1 MKTKK
6 CPTEDWAQRT
16 DAGLA
21 LLPLVYP
28 ALFLLLLNLCQLLP
42 ESQIDPQHSLIFIF
56 SSSPSDLCSPCP
68 TTGHEV
74 PLPALPRY
82 DASRPLLGGTDP
94 CSTF

>member
-16 DAGLA
+16 DAGPA

-42 ESQIDPQHSLIFIF
+42 ESQILRTISGIQ
-56 SSSPSDLCSPCP
+56 
-68 TTGHEV
+68 
-74 PLPALPRY
+74 ARQKWK
-82 DASRPLLGGTDP
+82 
-94 CSTF
+94 